1 MTGARVILVD
11 SSVWIDHFRSASAEL
26 AALLTSRV
34 VMIHPFVVGELA
46 CGYLPKYKAVIA
58 ALASLPLA
66 PVLQH
71 SEVLAFV
78 ERHQLMARGIG
89 WVDTHLLASTTVVG
103 RVSLWPRDKRLP
115 AVAAECGVATL
126 RAAV

>member
-1 MTGARVILVD
+1 
-11 SSVWIDHFRSASAEL
+11 
-26 AALLTSRV
+26 
-34 VMIHPFVVGELA
+34 MIHPFVVGELA
-46 CGYLPKYKAVIA
+46 FGYLPKCKAVIA
-58 ALASLPLA
+58 AMASLPLA

-89 WVDTHLLASTTVVG
+89 WVDMSLLASTTVVG
-103 RVSLWPRDKRLP
+103 RVSLWPRDQRLQ
-115 AVAAECGVATL
+115 AVAAERGIASL